1 MVDGKTDKR
10 ASSRLPVSIPAIVK
24 TPEQPGE
31 FSAVTRDLSTG
42 GVFLYTDKRI
52 TEGSKLEVVLIL
64 PAELGFGE
72 KQWACCQASVLR
84 IEAGNDEKF
93 GVAASIDRL
102 DLLPEIPS

>member
-1 MVDGKTDKR
+1 MADIKTDKR
-10 ASSRLPVSIPAIVK
+10 ARSRFPVSIPATIK

-31 FSAVTRDLSTG
+31 ISAVTRDLSVT

-72 KQWACCQASVLR
+72 KQWACCQASVVR
-84 IEAGNDEKF
+84 IEDDGKQKF

-102 DLLPEIPS
+102 DLLPEILG

>member
-1 MVDGKTDKR
+1 MSDTKKDQR
-10 ASSRLPVSIPAIVK
+10 ARSRLPVSVPATVK
-24 TPEQPGE
+24 TPDQPGE
-31 FSAVTRDLSTG
+31 ISAVTRDLSVG

-84 IEAGNDEKF
+84 IEDGEGQKF

>member
-1 MVDGKTDKR
+1 MGDIKTDKR
-10 ASSRLPVSIPAIVK
+10 ARSRLPVSIPATVK
-24 TPEQPGE
+24 TVEQPE
-31 FSAVTRDLSTG
+31 EISAVTRDLSVG

-52 TEGSKLEVVLIL
+52 MQGSKLEVVLIL

-72 KQWACCQASVLR
+72 KQWACCQASVVR
-84 IEAGNDEKF
+84 IEDGGGDKF

>member
-1 MVDGKTDKR
+1 MADVKDKR
-10 ASSRLPVSIPAIVK
+10 ARSRLPVRLPATVK

-31 FSAVTRDLSTG
+31 ISAVTSDLSVG

-52 TEGSKLEVVLIL
+52 TQGSKLEVVLIL

-72 KQWACCQASVLR
+72 RQWACCQASVLR
-84 IEAGNDEKF
+84 IEESEGQKF